1 MKQNQKIPMPYRESN
16 QYVEFL
22 TERSTEYAIRHA
34 ATHTVCKTAIALTAA
49 ASLLFIAGIAI
60 LRYDPT
66 PQPLV
71 SHVDVISPIEEF
83 INTLTDEEARQII
96 CHDIDEIPEY

>member
-1 MKQNQKIPMPYRESN
+1 MKQKQKIPMPYRESN

-34 ATHTVCKTAIALTAA
+34 ATYTVRKTAVVLTAA
-49 ASLLFIAGIAI
+49 ASLLLIAGTVI
-60 LRYDPT
+60 LRYNSM

-71 SHVDVISPIEEF
+71 SHADVISPIDEF

-96 CHDIDEIPEY
+96 CHEIDEIPEY